1 MTEQDVLATAVD
13 VKPAF
18 VVAIGASAG
27 GLEALERLFA
37 LLPVDTGASFVVIQH
52 LAPEHRS
59 MMDTLLARHTTMPV
73 RIIEDGDRLTAD
85 HVHLIPPGVMLHLE
99 GAQLRLTPKT
109 PRAFQLPID
118 RFFQSL
124 ASEFGARAVGV
135 VLSGTG
141 SDGTR
146 GAGAINEAGGFLL
159 AQDPTNA
166 RFDGMPR
173 SVIASGLVDAVLPIE
188 ALAERLIA
196 HLRAQP
202 VSLLARAP
210 ADDPVDARD
219 LTLLAILRM
228 LSHTGGIDFEAYK
241 PATVTRR
248 IERRMAVRQCQ
259 TMEAYLLLVNRDPQ
273 ELATLRREM
282 LIPVTRFLRD
292 PDTWALL
299 AETVIEPLIRD
310 RAPHRGL
317 RVWIAGVSTGEEAY
331 TMALLFLEAFERL
344 GRAPDLKI
352 FATDVEQANL
362 DVASVG
368 AYPESVAAEL
378 SPERLERY
386 FELRHGQYVAR
397 NELRRCIVFAR
408 HNLLADP
415 PFTRMDLVSC
425 RNTLIY
431 FRAAAQQGALR
442 RLQYALVPGGY
453 LLLGP
458 SESLGE
464 LQADFQPVSA
474 HHKLFRLLAVPA
486 RLLDLRRSSVAG
498 VAERQRPALA
508 GVSARAPALLATPR
522 DEGFQSL
529 LKAYAP
535 PPALLVNRHQ
545 ELVHVYG
552 DLAAYLQVPEGQA
565 SLDLRRLLSAEL
577 VPVAMTL
584 VLKVLRD
591 AQPIHSD
598 PLLSLR
604 SGAPPVR
611 VSAWPVG
618 ASQPPEHVLLA
629 FETVVDASAVTALL
643 PSGEVSERVEV
654 LEKELAATRESLHST
669 VEDLEASNEE
679 LQATNEELMV
689 SNEELQSANE
699 ELQSV
704 NEELTTINAEYQ
716 EKHEIL
722 TRTLADLDNMA
733 RAVSTG
739 AVFVDSALRVTRFS
753 PDAANI
759 YKLREG
765 DLGRP
770 LADLTHTLDYPGLIE
785 DLQRTLAS
793 GQLHEHYATG
803 PGDSRYLVRMLPYQV
818 PSSHGTGAVITFM
831 DVTAVHHAGRL
842 QQILDALIEH
852 LAVLDSEGTIV
863 AVNAAWRRFAIEN
876 GDPELLRS
884 GPGASY
890 LHACRTAQGEDADVA
905 CAAAAGLRE
914 VLGGARSHFA
924 LEYPCHSPTQ
934 KRWFLMHVSALAGD
948 ARGAVVSHIDITRW
962 YAETRA

>member
-1 MTEQDVLATAVD
+1 MTEQNALATAVAA
-13 VKPAF
+13 KPAF

-52 LAPEHRS
+52 LATEHRS
-59 MMDTLLARHTTMPV
+59 MMDTLLARNTTMPV
-73 RIIEDGDRLTAD
+73 RIIEDGDYLVAD
-85 HVHLIPPGVMLHLE
+85 HVHLIPPGVMLHLD
-99 GAQLRLTPKT
+99 GTQLRLTPKT

-124 ASEFGARAVGV
+124 ASEFGAGAVGV

-146 GAGAINEAGGFLL
+146 GAGAINEAGGLLL
-159 AQDPTNA
+159 AQDPTTA

-188 ALAERLIA
+188 ALAARLTA

-202 VSLLARAP
+202 VNLLARAP
-210 ADDPVDARD
+210 ADEPADARD
-219 LTLLAILRM
+219 LTLVAILRM
-228 LSHTGGIDFEAYK
+228 LSHTGGIDFGAYK

-292 PDTWALL
+292 PDTWVLL
-299 AETVIEPLIRD
+299 TASVIEPLIRD
-310 RAPHRGL
+310 RDPHRGL
-317 RVWIAGVSTGEEAY
+317 RIWIAGVSTGEEAY
-331 TMALLFLEAFERL
+331 TMALLVLEAFERL

-352 FATDVEQANL
+352 FATDVEQSNL

-408 HNLLADP
+408 HNLLSDP

-431 FRAAAQQGALR
+431 FRAAAQRGALR
-442 RLQYALVPGGY
+442 RLQYALAPGGY

-464 LQADFQPVSA
+464 LQSDFQQVSA
-474 HHKLFRLLAVPA
+474 HHKLFRLLAAPT
-486 RLLDLRRSSVAG
+486 RLLDLRRTSLAG
-498 VAERQRPALA
+498 ASERRRPADSA
-508 GVSARAPALLATPR
+508 SARPSGLLANPH
-522 DEGFQSL
+522 DDGFQAL

-535 PPALLVNRHQ
+535 PPAILVNRHQ

-565 SLDLRRLLSAEL
+565 SLDLRRLLSADL

-598 PLLSLR
+598 PLRSLR
-604 SGAPPVR
+604 NGAPPVR

-618 ASQPPEHVLLA
+618 AAQPPEHVLLA
-629 FETVVDASAVTALL
+629 FEPVVDGSGVTALAV
-643 PSGEVSERVEV
+643 SGEVSERVEV
-654 LEKELAATRESLHST
+654 LEKELAATRESLQST

-733 RAVSTG
+733 RAVSAG
-739 AVFVDSALRVTRFS
+739 AVFVDSALRITRFS

-770 LADLTHTLDYPGLIE
+770 LADLTHALDYPGLIE
-785 DLQRTLAS
+785 DLRGTLAS
-793 GQLHEHYATG
+793 GQLHEHDVRG
-803 PGDSRYLVRMLPYQV
+803 PGESRYLVRMLPYQV

-842 QQILDALIEH
+842 QRILDALIEH
-852 LAVLDSEGTIV
+852 LAVLDGEGTII

-876 GDPELLRS
+876 GDPELLHS

-890 LHACRTAQGEDADVA
+890 LHACRTAQGEDASVA
-905 CAAAAGLRE
+905 CAAADGLRE
-914 VLGGARSHFA
+914 VLSGTRSQFA
-924 LEYPCHSPTQ
+924 LEYPCHSPTE
-934 KRWFLMHVSALAGD
+934 KRWFLMHVSALAGE
-948 ARGAVVSHIDITRW
+948 AHGAVVSHIDITRW
-962 YAETRA
+962 YADSRA